1 MANFESYR
9 RLEGD
14 TLRILV
20 MSSFLYS
27 LAVLTRLA
35 RLLLLLLHKEL
46 FTVELLL
53 LEDRIV
59 LGLERL
65 VVLVDPRAHIQLRS

>member
-1 MANFESYR
+1 MANFESHR

-20 MSSFLYS
+20 VSSFLYS

-46 FTVELLL
+46 FTVQLLL

-65 VVLVDPRAHIQLRS
+65 VVLVDSRAHIQLRS

>member
-1 MANFESYR
+1 MANFESHR

-20 MSSFLYS
+20 VSSFLYS

-46 FTVELLL
+46 LTVQLLL

-65 VVLVDPRAHIQLRS
+65 VVLVDSRAHIQLRS